1 MRHTDFFLNPGAERR
16 PYGAAERAILGGAAF
31 TEAWDTIRAWP
42 GYAPTPLHALPGLAA
57 SLGIATLHYKDEGP
71 RFGLGSFKAL
81 GGAYAVARLATAHP
95 DPRTLTVTC
104 ATDGNHGRSVAWGAQ
119 RAGCRCVIF
128 VHAGVSAARV
138 EAIEQ
143 YGAEVRRV
151 PGNYDDSVR
160 HAANTAAAEGW
171 TVVSDTSYP
180 GYTDLPRQVMLGYA
194 VLAEEAIVQSGGAAP
209 THLFLQ
215 GGVGGFAA
223 AVLAHYWERY
233 GAVRPCT
240 VVVEP
245 DRAACLLAS
254 ARAGRRQT
262 VHGDLDTVMAGLACG
277 EPSLLAWEILRCGA
291 DAFMSIPDAHALD
304 AMRALAQPPA
314 GDPAIVGGESGVA
327 GLAGLRALAGDPV
340 ARSGIAL
347 NASSR
352 VLVIGT
358 EADTDPAYYT
368 RVVGRPAAMVQALN
382 SQIVD

>member
-1 MRHTDFFLNPGAERR
+1 LYTAFAENPRAARR
-16 PYGAAERAILGGAAF
+16 PYGAAERAILGGPAF
-31 TEAWDTIRAWP
+31 TVAWNTIRAWP
-42 GYAPTPLHALPGLAA
+42 GYAPTPLLSLPGLAA
-57 SLGIATLHYKDEGP
+57 QLGIASLHYKDEGP

-81 GGAYAVARLATAHP
+81 GGAYAVARVVADRGGA
-95 DPRTLTVTC
+95 RGLTVTC

-138 EAIEQ
+138 AAIEH

-160 HAANTAAAEGW
+160 HAADAAAAEGW

-180 GYTDLPRQVMLGYA
+180 GYTDIPCHVMQGYA
-194 VLAEEAIVQSGGAAP
+194 VLAEEAIAQSSAIP

-223 AVLAHYWERY
+223 AMIAHYWERT
-233 GAVRPCT
+233 GAARPVA

-254 ARAGRRQT
+254 ARVGRPQA

-277 EPSLLAWEILRCGA
+277 EPSLVAWNILDAGA
-291 DAFMSIPDAHALD
+291 DAFMSIPDALALA
-304 AMRALAQPPA
+304 AMRTLAEPVA

-327 GLAGLRALAGDPV
+327 GLAGLQSIADDPAV
-340 ARSGIAL
+340 CAAIAL
-347 NASSR
+347 TPASR

-358 EADTDPAYYT
+358 EADTDPALYA
-368 RVVGRPAAMVQALN
+368 RVVGRNAAAVRHSEA
-382 SQIVD
+382 VWFT